1 MILCINIHTYKKEI
15 LQFNFLCKLYNN
27 HFMKGEKYQLY
38 LCINLCTNNDKENF
52 FGHTVL

>member
-1 MILCINIHTYKKEI
+1 
-15 LQFNFLCKLYNN
+15 
-27 HFMKGEKYQLY
+27 MKGEKYQLY